1 MMKYDN
7 PFPGMNPYLER
18 GDIWP
23 DFHNELISQ
32 IRSAL
37 NPQLPDRYHIS
48 LQQRTEVA
56 PPLGPA
62 PDLALIIPDA
72 LVTDEPAPSP
82 LDATPEATATAT
94 AVAAPPEE
102 ATAVRVR
109 MPREVRVTWLRVESM
124 PERDV
129 VTIVEVLSP
138 TNKAPGTGRL
148 QYLRKREAISAG
160 YVNLVEIDLLRR
172 GQPMPLETPP
182 PASDYRILVCRSL
195 EHPSA
200 LLYPFTVQQAIP
212 KFTLPLLP
220 EDEELEVDLGAI
232 INAMHHTVRYG
243 QVARY
248 HEPPPEPAFSPEV
261 AEWVGERVAEFV
273 TVG

>member
-1 MMKYDN
+1 MKYDN
-7 PFPGMNPYLER
+7 PFPGMNPYLESE
-18 GDIWP
+18 GIWP

-32 IRSAL
+32 LRSAL
-37 NPQLPDRYHIS
+37 TAQLPDRYHVS

-72 LVTDEPAPSP
+72 LVTGEPTSPLFDAPS
-82 LDATPEATATAT
+82 EATATAT
-94 AVAAPPEE
+94 VVAAPPEE
-102 ATAVRVR
+102 ATAVPVR
-109 MPREVRVTWLRVESM
+109 MPREVRVTWLRVETM

-148 QYLRKREAISAG
+148 QYIRKREAISAS

-182 PASDYRILVCRSL
+182 PPSDYRILVCEGWKL
-195 EHPSA
+195 PSA
-200 LLYPFTVQQAIP
+200 LLYPFNVPQTIP
-212 KFTLPLLP
+212 PFALPLLP
-220 EDEELEVDLGAI
+220 EDEPLQVDLGAI
-232 INAMHHTVRYG
+232 INRMHHTARYG

-248 HEPPPEPAFSPEV
+248 HEPPPEPEFAPEV
-261 AEWVGERVAEFV
+261 AKWVAERVSEFAAPA
-273 TVG
+273 

>member
-1 MMKYDN
+1 MQYDN
-7 PFPGMNPYLER
+7 PFPGMNPYLESE
-18 GDIWP
+18 GIWP

-32 IRSAL
+32 LRSAL
-37 NPQLPDRYHIS
+37 TVHLPDRYHIS

-72 LVTDEPAPSP
+72 LVTDVHPPSMI
-82 LDATPEATATAT
+82 DATPEATATAT

-102 ATAVRVR
+102 AAAVRVR

-124 PERDV
+124 PERDI
-129 VTIVEVLSP
+129 VTIIEVLSP

-172 GQPMPLETPP
+172 GQPMPLETSL
-182 PASDYRILVCRSL
+182 PASDYRILVCRGL

-200 LLYPFTVQQAIP
+200 LLYPFNVQHAIP

-232 INAMHHTVRYG
+232 INGMHHTARYG

-248 HEPPPEPAFSPEV
+248 HEPPPEPAFDGEV
-261 AEWVGERVAEFV
+261 GEWVKERVAAFV
-273 TVG
+273 AAG